1 MHRDRIE
8 LWILLV
14 GSVMIAAYAS
24 SLGKPMAMMAAILFA
39 GLAGYAVLA
48 LVFGWGKRRV

>member
-1 MHRDRIE
+1 MHWDRIE

-24 SLGKPMAMMAAILFA
+24 SLGKPMAMIVFA
-39 GLAGYAVLA
+39 CLAGYALLA
-48 LVFGWGKRRV
+48 LVFGWGGRRV

>member
-14 GSVMIAAYAS
+14 GSVMIAAYAVS
-24 SLGKPMAMMAAILFA
+24 SLGKPWAAIVFA
-39 GLAGYAVLA
+39 CLAGYALLA
-48 LVFGWGKRRV
+48 LMFGWGRRRA